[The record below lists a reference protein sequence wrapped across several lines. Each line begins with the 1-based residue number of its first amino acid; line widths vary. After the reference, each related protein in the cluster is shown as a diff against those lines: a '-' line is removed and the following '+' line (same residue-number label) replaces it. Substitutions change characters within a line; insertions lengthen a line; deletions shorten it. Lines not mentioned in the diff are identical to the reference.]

1 MSSDLDLDDSD
12 LDAQYWT
19 DRISG
24 KAMTS
29 GYGALQKK
37 KPPSPAPSG
46 IQAVRS
52 KGNAGR
58 KARDKSACLYKGL
71 SQRKT
76 PPTIAKKASS
86 KKRKAKRE
94 MIPYVAKQKGLQSH
108 FREYK
113 VAIAAYH
120 KADVQCDAAQSI
132 PERQKQ
138 ADERDAR
145 LKLIRHIEQVVRSG
159 QFTLFDPA
167 VSKERSQRAVSSR
180 SSKKKKA
187 PPTAGKTWG

>member
-1 MSSDLDLDDSD
+1 LSK
-12 LDAQYWT
+12 
-19 DRISG
+19 R
-24 KAMTS
+24 K
-29 GYGALQKK
+29 
-37 KPPSPAPSG
+37 SPTA
-46 IQAVRS
+46 
-52 KGNAGR
+52 
-58 KARDKSACLYKGL
+58 
-71 SQRKT
+71 
-76 PPTIAKKASS
+76 IAKKAS
-86 KKRKAKRE
+86 KKKKAKGE

-113 VAIAAYH
+113 VAIAKYH
-120 KADVQCDAAQSI
+120 KAAVRCEAGQSS

-138 ADERDAR
+138 ADERDAH

-167 VSKERSQRAVSSR
+167 KSKERSQRAVSSS

>member
-12 LDAQYWT
+12 LDEY
-19 DRISG
+19 R

-29 GYGALQKK
+29 MKAMTSEYGALQKK

-46 IQAVRS
+46 TQAVRS

-58 KARDKSACLYKGL
+58 KARDNSACLYMNL
-71 SQRKT
+71 SKRKS
-76 PPTIAKKASS
+76 PPTKASN

-94 MIPYVAKQKGLQSH
+94 SIPYVAKQKGLQSH

-120 KADVQCDAAQSI
+120 KADVQFDAAQSS

-138 ADERDAR
+138 ANERDAR
-145 LKLIRHIEQVVRSG
+145 LELIRHIEQVVRSG

-167 VSKERSQRAVSSR
+167 VSKARSQRAVSSS

-187 PPTAGKTWG
+187 TPTAGKTFG